1 MADAILTVKHLNKSY
16 GHQPVLRDVSFE
28 CTQGRIVGLVG
39 ANGAGKTTI
48 MKAILGLL
56 STDGE
61 IQIAGESM
69 QFDHHPILATVGSL
83 IEYPSLYPYM
93 SGWDNLRL
101 FADGPD
107 AQARLAAVVFALNM
121 TDYIHQKVRHYSLG
135 MKQKLGVA
143 LAFLNR
149 PQLVI
154 LDEPMNGLDPQ
165 GTKELRDFILK
176 QKQVGVT
183 FLISSHILSELQKL
197 ADDLVIIDHGK
208 IIEKTT
214 MTALLTTTDHFV
226 TVKTDHDGQAKAVL
240 VAAGY
245 QVVADTVVKVHLAP
259 DHQVA
264 DVLHVLTSHGL
275 TVRDVRHEA
284 ADLESTILKLLATTS
299 A

>member
-69 QFDHHPILATVGSL
+69 RFDHHPILATVGSL

-107 AQARLAAVVFALNM
+107 AQARLAAVVSALNM
-121 TDYIHQKVRHYSLG
+121 TDYIHQKARHYSLG

-240 VAAGY
+240 V
-245 QVVADTVVKVHLAP
+245 
-259 DHQVA
+259 
-264 DVLHVLTSHGL
+264 S
-275 TVRDVRHEA
+275 
-284 ADLESTILKLLATTS
+284 ATT
-299 A
+299 

>member
-107 AQARLAAVVFALNM
+107 AQAQLVGGEFLNTWLLLSLVLLIAALFKSSGAAVAVGIIGYFVLGMVNIPMIALIRKYTWLKWNPLNM
-121 TDYIHQKVRHYSLG
+121 FNFSAQLGLPTLSKLTKLTDVQLFWGNLAYIILFLVLG
-135 MKQKLGVA
+135 
-143 LAFLNR
+143 
-149 PQLVI
+149 
-154 LDEPMNGLDPQ
+154 
-165 GTKELRDFILK
+165 
-176 QKQVGVT
+176 
-183 FLISSHILSELQKL
+183 
-197 ADDLVIIDHGK
+197 
-208 IIEKTT
+208 
-214 MTALLTTTDHFV
+214 LLFFRRREV
-226 TVKTDHDGQAKAVL
+226 
-240 VAAGY
+240 
-245 QVVADTVVKVHLAP
+245 
-259 DHQVA
+259 
-264 DVLHVLTSHGL
+264 
-275 TVRDVRHEA
+275 
-284 ADLESTILKLLATTS
+284 
-299 A
+299 

>member
-107 AQARLAAVVFALNM
+107 AQAQLVGGEFLNTWLLLSLVLLIAALFKSSGAAV
-121 TDYIHQKVRHYSLG
+121 
-135 MKQKLGVA
+135 
-143 LAFLNR
+143 
-149 PQLVI
+149 
-154 LDEPMNGLDPQ
+154 
-165 GTKELRDFILK
+165 
-176 QKQVGVT
+176 
-183 FLISSHILSELQKL
+183 
-197 ADDLVIIDHGK
+197 
-208 IIEKTT
+208 
-214 MTALLTTTDHFV
+214 
-226 TVKTDHDGQAKAVL
+226 AVEIGR
-240 VAAGY
+240 A
-245 QVVADTVVKVHLAP
+245 
-259 DHQVA
+259 
-264 DVLHVLTSHGL
+264 HV
-275 TVRDVRHEA
+275 
-284 ADLESTILKLLATTS
+284 
-299 A
+299 

>member
-1 MADAILTVKHLNKSY
+1 MANAILTVKHLNKSY

-107 AQARLAAVVFALNM
+107 AQAQLVGGEFLNTWLLLSLVLLIAALFKSSGAAVAVGIIGYFVLGMVNIPMIALIRKYTWLKWNPLNM
-121 TDYIHQKVRHYSLG
+121 FNFSAQLGLPTLSKITKLTDVQLFWGNLAYIILFLVLG
-135 MKQKLGVA
+135 
-143 LAFLNR
+143 
-149 PQLVI
+149 
-154 LDEPMNGLDPQ
+154 
-165 GTKELRDFILK
+165 
-176 QKQVGVT
+176 
-183 FLISSHILSELQKL
+183 
-197 ADDLVIIDHGK
+197 
-208 IIEKTT
+208 
-214 MTALLTTTDHFV
+214 LLFFRRREV
-226 TVKTDHDGQAKAVL
+226 
-240 VAAGY
+240 
-245 QVVADTVVKVHLAP
+245 
-259 DHQVA
+259 
-264 DVLHVLTSHGL
+264 
-275 TVRDVRHEA
+275 
-284 ADLESTILKLLATTS
+284 
-299 A
+299 

>member
-107 AQARLAAVVFALNM
+107 AQAQLVGGEFLNTWLLLSLVLLIAALFKSSGAAVAVGIIGYFVLGMVNIPMIALIRKYTWLKWNPLNM
-121 TDYIHQKVRHYSLG
+121 FNFSAQLGLPTLSKITKLTDVQLFWGNLAYIILFLVLG
-135 MKQKLGVA
+135 
-143 LAFLNR
+143 
-149 PQLVI
+149 
-154 LDEPMNGLDPQ
+154 
-165 GTKELRDFILK
+165 
-176 QKQVGVT
+176 
-183 FLISSHILSELQKL
+183 
-197 ADDLVIIDHGK
+197 
-208 IIEKTT
+208 
-214 MTALLTTTDHFV
+214 LLFFRRREV
-226 TVKTDHDGQAKAVL
+226 
-240 VAAGY
+240 
-245 QVVADTVVKVHLAP
+245 
-259 DHQVA
+259 
-264 DVLHVLTSHGL
+264 
-275 TVRDVRHEA
+275 
-284 ADLESTILKLLATTS
+284 
-299 A
+299 

>member
-83 IEYPSLYPYM
+83 IEYPSLYPYI

-107 AQARLAAVVFALNM
+107 AQAQLVGGEFLNTWLLLSLVLLIAALFKSSGAAVAVGIIGYFVLGMVNIPMIALIRKYTWLKWNPLNM
-121 TDYIHQKVRHYSLG
+121 FNFSAQLGLPTLSKITKLTDVQLFWGNLAYIILFLVLG
-135 MKQKLGVA
+135 
-143 LAFLNR
+143 
-149 PQLVI
+149 
-154 LDEPMNGLDPQ
+154 
-165 GTKELRDFILK
+165 
-176 QKQVGVT
+176 
-183 FLISSHILSELQKL
+183 
-197 ADDLVIIDHGK
+197 
-208 IIEKTT
+208 
-214 MTALLTTTDHFV
+214 LLFFRRREV
-226 TVKTDHDGQAKAVL
+226 
-240 VAAGY
+240 
-245 QVVADTVVKVHLAP
+245 
-259 DHQVA
+259 
-264 DVLHVLTSHGL
+264 
-275 TVRDVRHEA
+275 
-284 ADLESTILKLLATTS
+284 
-299 A
+299 

>member
-1 MADAILTVKHLNKSY
+1 
-16 GHQPVLRDVSFE
+16 
-28 CTQGRIVGLVG
+28 
-39 ANGAGKTTI
+39 
-48 MKAILGLL
+48 
-56 STDGE
+56 
-61 IQIAGESM
+61 
-69 QFDHHPILATVGSL
+69 
-83 IEYPSLYPYM
+83 
-93 SGWDNLRL
+93 
-101 FADGPD
+101 
-107 AQARLAAVVFALNM
+107 
-121 TDYIHQKVRHYSLG
+121 

>member
-48 MKAILGLL
+48 IKAILGLL

-107 AQARLAAVVFALNM
+107 AQAQLVGGEFLNTWLLLSLVLLIAALFKSSGAAVAVGIIGYFVLGMVNIPMIALIRKYTWLKWNPLNM
-121 TDYIHQKVRHYSLG
+121 FNFSAQLGLPTLSKITKLTDVQLFWGNLAYIILFLVLG
-135 MKQKLGVA
+135 
-143 LAFLNR
+143 
-149 PQLVI
+149 
-154 LDEPMNGLDPQ
+154 
-165 GTKELRDFILK
+165 
-176 QKQVGVT
+176 
-183 FLISSHILSELQKL
+183 
-197 ADDLVIIDHGK
+197 
-208 IIEKTT
+208 
-214 MTALLTTTDHFV
+214 LLFFRRREV
-226 TVKTDHDGQAKAVL
+226 
-240 VAAGY
+240 
-245 QVVADTVVKVHLAP
+245 
-259 DHQVA
+259 
-264 DVLHVLTSHGL
+264 
-275 TVRDVRHEA
+275 
-284 ADLESTILKLLATTS
+284 
-299 A
+299 

>member
-107 AQARLAAVVFALNM
+107 AQARLVGGEFLNTWLLLSLVLLIAALFKSSGAAVAVGIIGYFVLGMVNIPMIALIRKYTWLKWNPLNM
-121 TDYIHQKVRHYSLG
+121 FNFSAQLGLPTLSKITKLTDVQLFWGNLAYIILFLVLG
-135 MKQKLGVA
+135 
-143 LAFLNR
+143 
-149 PQLVI
+149 
-154 LDEPMNGLDPQ
+154 
-165 GTKELRDFILK
+165 
-176 QKQVGVT
+176 
-183 FLISSHILSELQKL
+183 
-197 ADDLVIIDHGK
+197 
-208 IIEKTT
+208 
-214 MTALLTTTDHFV
+214 LLFFRRREV
-226 TVKTDHDGQAKAVL
+226 
-240 VAAGY
+240 
-245 QVVADTVVKVHLAP
+245 
-259 DHQVA
+259 
-264 DVLHVLTSHGL
+264 
-275 TVRDVRHEA
+275 
-284 ADLESTILKLLATTS
+284 
-299 A
+299 